1 MGRSAQGTLS
11 RKIGQSIQRRKHC
24 NLLIYHTFHQDSA
37 NAVPTAS
44 TTTIYPS
51 ASLEVSLITIVPNQL
66 VDINCS
72 MFQADI
78 ELKLWHET
86 TPGFLNQRI
95 PDGVSVI
102 RQNNTFKIMQGQQSD
117 EGKYYCQNADQK
129 IQVAILTFSGNIQ
142 IYVLG
147 MF

>member
-24 NLLIYHTFHQDSA
+24 KLLIYHIFHQDSA
-37 NAVPTAS
+37 NAMPTAS

-51 ASLEVSLITIVPNQL
+51 SVSWITIVPNQL

-102 RQNNTFKIMQGQQSD
+102 RQNNTFKIMQGQQRD

>member
-11 RKIGQSIQRRKHC
+11 RKNGQSIQRRKHC
-24 NLLIYHTFHQDSA
+24 NLLIYHIFHQDSA
-37 NAVPTAS
+37 KAVPTAS
-44 TTTIYPS
+44 TTTIYPLS
-51 ASLEVSLITIVPNQL
+51 VSWIIIVPNQL
-66 VDINCS
+66 VDINCF

-129 IQVAILTFSGNIQ
+129 IQVAFLTFSGNIQ

>member
-11 RKIGQSIQRRKHC
+11 RKIVQSIQRRKHC
-24 NLLIYHTFHQDSA
+24 NLLIYHIFHQDSA

-44 TTTIYPS
+44 KRTIYPS
-51 ASLEVSLITIVPNQL
+51 PVSWITIVPNQL

-102 RQNNTFKIMQGQQSD
+102 RQNNTFKIMQGQQRD
-117 EGKYYCQNADQK
+117 EGKYYCQNADKK

>member
-11 RKIGQSIQRRKHC
+11 KKIGQSIQRRKHC
-24 NLLIYHTFHQDSA
+24 NLLIYHIFHQDSA

-51 ASLEVSLITIVPNQL
+51 SVSWITTVPNQL

-102 RQNNTFKIMQGQQSD
+102 RQNNTFKIMQGQQRD